1 MAKLISLNSFEE
13 VSFTGRFSDGSDRVE
28 QRKTVHEAVVVSD
41 GERHTLRFEG
51 AEPTLQQIADAI
63 PLPVDLPPR
72 TDGKKDADQRLA
84 EIATKVEAIDA
95 KVPVVKP

>member
-1 MAKLISLNSFEE
+1 MAKLISLNSYEE
-13 VSFTGRFSDGSDRVE
+13 VSYTGRFSDGSDRQE
-28 QRKTVHEAVVVSD
+28 TRKTVHEATVVTD
-41 GERHTLRFEG
+41 GDRHVLRFEG
-51 AEPTLQQIADAI
+51 AEPTLQEIADAV
-63 PLPVDLPPR
+63 PQPVDLPPR